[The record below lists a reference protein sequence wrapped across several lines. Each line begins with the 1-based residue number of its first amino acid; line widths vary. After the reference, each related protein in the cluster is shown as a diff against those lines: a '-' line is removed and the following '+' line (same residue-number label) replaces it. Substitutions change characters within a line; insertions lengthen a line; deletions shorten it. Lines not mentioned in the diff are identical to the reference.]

1 VATAPDSIDLARD
14 RDLVGRQWHPWVR
27 RSLVV
32 VVCAFLLAGLL
43 NVFGQRPS
51 GAEAENATAKLKVYS
66 PTRVRGGLIWEAR
79 ITVEAKRELEKAN
92 LVLSEG
98 WLEGMTLNTMEPSP
112 VGEASRNGSLALDL
126 GHIPAG
132 QRYTLFMQFQV
143 NPTNVGRRSNDVQ
156 LLDGGR
162 ELLSIHRVMTVF
174 P

>member
-1 VATAPDSIDLARD
+1 VATAPDAIDLARD
-14 RDLVGRQWHPWVR
+14 RDLVGRRWHPWIR
-27 RSLVV
+27 KSLVV
-32 VVCAFLLAGLL
+32 LVSLFLLAGLL

-51 GAEAENATAKLKVYS
+51 GVETENAAARLKVYS

-79 ITVEAKRELEKAN
+79 ITVEAKRSLEKAN

-126 GHIPAG
+126 GHIPAR

-143 NPTNVGRRSNDVQ
+143 NPTNVGRRSNDVE
-156 LLDGGR
+156 LFDGNR
-162 ELLSIHRVMTVF
+162 KLLSIHRVMTVF